1 MKIIQLLGTIEG
13 YGITRYIIELNAA
26 LKMIGHDVEVMYF
39 NNNLKSTNNTQ
50 NIPDLICMDYGQEMI
65 DRLNSADVVLIHTLI
80 NKKASDEHKKN
91 FYHLA
96 QDLTEPITAIFCN
109 DHNSTAGYVTYVNE
123 FTGGED
129 GLDFVK
135 NIDKFITFSPLNPNF
150 QKILKAYPE
159 LIDKYVHLQHPY
171 RFTETT
177 NVEFE
182 KKYKRIT
189 YLGRFSLLKDPMLLM
204 RHREQFAENGYQ
216 LEMRGLDRSPAVA
229 FTPGLVY
236 EFHEDGTREPALN
249 TVEYISI
256 KNIERDHPG
265 KTANDLVHFTDRD
278 LSKVYLF
285 GRYKRD
291 EGLEAV
297 SYSQFGCNF
306 NHNRNPLRLGNNIEY
321 SVAEVIDAGTIPLL
335 NYTTME
341 NCRLYDENG
350 KITDERAIDHSCGIC
365 FMKDGSNFDEALA
378 QLNKLSANKELY
390 DQYRHDCLEFY
401 KKLYDPKMVATRLVR
416 DLMSTDN
423 SEALSEFKI

>member
-1 MKIIQLLGTIEG
+1 
-13 YGITRYIIELNAA
+13 
-26 LKMIGHDVEVMYF
+26 
-39 NNNLKSTNNTQ
+39 
-50 NIPDLICMDYGQEMI
+50 MI

-109 DHNSTAGYVTYVNE
+109 DHNSTAGYITYVNE

-171 RFTETT
+171 RFAETA

-204 RHREQFAENGYQ
+204 RHREQFAANGYQ

-249 TVEYISI
+249 TIEYISI

-350 KITDERAIDHSCGIC
+350 KITNERAIDHSCGIC

-378 QLNKLSANKELY
+378 QLNKLSANKDLY